1 MIHTDIL
8 TAFSP
13 YMVAFIAAYLLAEGT
28 KIVIMTVRTREFRWR
43 EFFKTGGM
51 PSSHSAVVMA
61 LATTIGL
68 LDGFGSATFAIA
80 VVFAAIVITDATH
93 VRRAVGEQGKVIK
106 KVIER
111 DAKLEQEVSTI
122 LGKKRIAGKLQKPYF
137 ARGHTPMEA
146 LIGSLVGVA
155 VGIVVSCMFASGLA

>member
-8 TAFSP
+8 AAFSP

-28 KIVIMTVRTREFRWR
+28 KIVIMTVHTKEFRWR

-51 PSSHSAVVMA
+51 PSSHSAVVTA

-68 LDGFGSATFAIA
+68 LDGFGSTAFAIA
-80 VVFAAIVITDATH
+80 VVLAAIVITDATH

-111 DAKLEQEVSTI
+111 DAKLEQEVSNI
-122 LGKKRIAGKLQKPYF
+122 LDKRAATKLRKPYF
-137 ARGHTPMEA
+137 SNGHKPLEA
-146 LIGSLVGVA
+146 LVGGLLGIAVGVVVSLVATGN
-155 VGIVVSCMFASGLA
+155 L